1 MHIETSNTL
10 IDSILTPWQAC
21 IGADYLGYRGHV
33 YRMFHF
39 CLALRPTSEDDK
51 TKLAIAAAFHDI
63 GLWSAHTTDYIP
75 PSEREV
81 NTWLAAN
88 GRQHWQEEIDLMIR
102 FHHKL
107 RPFPED
113 RFPLVELFRKG
124 DLVDFSAGVFKCGL
138 PAADVRAVQA
148 AFPNHGFHR
157 FLLKGAREWFAQ
169 HPFSPPPFLTW

>member
-75 PSEREV
+75 PSVCEV

-107 RPFPED
+107 RPFTED
-113 RFPLVELFRKG
+113 RFPLVCSSVAFPPRMFARFRRLFPTMAFTAFCST
-124 DLVDFSAGVFKCGL
+124 VHVSGL
-138 PAADVRAVQA
+138 PNIRSVR
-148 AFPNHGFHR
+148 
-157 FLLKGAREWFAQ
+157 
-169 HPFSPPPFLTW
+169 HPF